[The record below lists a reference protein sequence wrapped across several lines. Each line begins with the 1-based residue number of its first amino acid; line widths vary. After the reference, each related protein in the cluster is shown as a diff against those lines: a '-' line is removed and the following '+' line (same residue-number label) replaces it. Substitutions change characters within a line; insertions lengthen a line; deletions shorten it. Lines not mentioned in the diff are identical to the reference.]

1 MFRQWLIIIAVLSVE
16 LAVRSLDVQAQEAS
30 TSPASNAQG
39 PQQIPFRMLQELA
52 YGRDAQEQFRSKI
65 PPKQIEAMKK
75 AQADR
80 SQRDNEIGGLS
91 GKLGMSPFGNRRLRA
106 ALEHIKNENQSEL
119 HAEWL
124 KIITPEQ
131 QAAFRSR
138 NRHAILRASLDSQ
151 RPDHSLLSSQ
161 ESIDQLLTNEDY
173 LSIVEQPWIQD
184 LLEITDEQFAQIE
197 ELQKLAQPEALNTM
211 RQLLAMVK
219 TQQAAAKAEAKPQAV
234 EPAPGK
240 QLQER
245 TMKVLSQEQ
254 AEKYRKFLSN
264 PNRIQKLAS
273 NSSPPDP
280 QERFLSTLP
289 HGAARSTRTEMKDG
303 QPKMTIVLHN
313 AFERSELIQELN
325 LSDMQQKEIA
335 MILTELSP
343 QITAEME
350 AEQAAFREREQKR
363 RDAHDQLLR
372 THVVKF
378 SAPAKAILTESQR
391 ATLEKERFRGLGL
404 AALQNPQVKATL
416 KLTEEQLKS
425 IAEIQSRQGPQYEM
439 STMQS
444 MTTPVSPEEFQKRSQ
459 EFQKRSEEYG
469 VKAREFMDRQSEDI
483 AAVLSDEQRMT
494 FSQMT
499 GYKFPRARGIRVP
512 ATSL

>member
-1 MFRQWLIIIAVLSVE
+1 MFRQWLIIIAVLSVA
-16 LAVRSLDVQAQEAS
+16 LAVQSLDVQAQEAS
-30 TSPASNAQG
+30 TSPVSNAVG

-91 GKLGMSPFGNRRLRA
+91 GKLGMSPFRNRRLRL

-151 RPDHSLLSSQ
+151 RPDQSLLNSQ

-184 LLEITDEQFAQIE
+184 LLEITDEQFAKIE
-197 ELQKLAQPEALNTM
+197 ELQKLAQPEAIDTIE
-211 RQLLAMVK
+211 QLWELIR
-219 TQQAAAKAEAKPQAV
+219 TQQAAARAEAKPQ
-234 EPAPGK
+234 PAQSDSRK

-254 AEKYRKFLSN
+254 TEKYKKFLSD
-264 PNRIQKLAS
+264 PNRVHNLAI
-273 NSSPPDP
+273 NSSSTDP
-280 QERFLSTLP
+280 RERFLSTLP
-289 HGAARSTRTEMKDG
+289 HGAAQSSRTDVKDG
-303 QPKMTIVLHN
+303 QSRMTIVLHN
-313 AFERSELIQELN
+313 VFERPELIKELT
-325 LSDMQQKEIA
+325 LSDTQQKEIA
-335 MILTELSP
+335 AILGELSP

-350 AEQAAFREREQKR
+350 AEQMAYREREAKQREAYDLLFK
-363 RDAHDQLLR
+363 AHIA
-372 THVVKF
+372 KF
-378 SAPAKAILTESQR
+378 SAPALAILTESQT

-404 AALQNPQVKATL
+404 AALQNPQLKAAL
-416 KLTEEQLKS
+416 KLNEEQSRS
-425 IAEIQSRQGPQYEM
+425 ITEIQSRRGPQYEM
-439 STMQS
+439 SAMQP

-483 AAVLSDEQRMT
+483 AAVLSDDQRIT
-494 FSQMT
+494 FTQMT
-499 GYKFPRARGIRVP
+499 GYKFPRDRGIRVP
-512 ATSL
+512 APSP